1 MIAFSNALHAWS
13 IFAKYAVYRTA
24 TDTVARPDHPDPGRE
39 EKKRKLIFYSHS
51 SKSRSCH
58 DCVEGVSWIG
68 VCHVCQNSSST
79 CAERAQGWIIAAST
93 PVASPKIGKRYKK
106 NGENFLFEKNIAA
119 ASGGGGGGG
128 SGGGGDEDGP
138 VEEELSDQ
146 LLDGALCGR
155 AHLRSAVPLLGSL
168 VSDAARKL
176 AALDR
181 GGSAVP
187 EVKEMDESLH
197 VFLN

>member
-1 MIAFSNALHAWS
+1 MTALKESLGLVFVMYVKTRLQLAQNELKDGS
-13 IFAKYAVYRTA
+13 SQQ
-24 TDTVARPDHPDPGRE
+24 ARPSLRPRS
-39 EKKRKLIFYSHS
+39 EK
-51 SKSRSCH
+51 
-58 DCVEGVSWIG
+58 G
-68 VCHVCQNSSST
+68 T
-79 CAERAQGWIIAAST
+79 
-93 PVASPKIGKRYKK
+93 KK

-187 EVKEMDESLH
+187 EVKEKDESLH